1 MRCLALADG
10 LKSDG
15 HRIKFVMRPQLGD
28 LTKLINSRGFEVALL
43 PKLKTLVTPKHQAD
57 YDAWLQVSQEQ
68 DSLNFIELIEQAD
81 LVIVDHYGIGI
92 DWENRII
99 AHFQCQLAVIDDLL
113 RSHSCDLLIDQT
125 LGRKP
130 DEYRNLVVPQ
140 SCILTGSEYA
150 LLKKDFSRIRKR
162 ALNKSNQ
169 SPHKILITMGGIDS
183 LNVTTKVLEAL
194 IDYKSSSSSFSDNIE
209 FISVVI
215 NPQSPSYQQVIEVI
229 NPHLGFIK
237 QFDFVDNMAELM
249 LEHTL
254 SIGAPGATSWERAC
268 LGLPSVIIPLAENQR
283 EVCQALVERCSAI
296 KVELK
301 DLSNNEDQ
309 TFSSALTELI
319 NNYEVYRRNAL
330 LICDGLGVKRLQAQ
344 FRRLAESTE
353 PNSRKNGRFFRC
365 RLAEQADV
373 ELVFLWQKLPET
385 RRFALNPKIPS
396 YKEHVAWMEAK
407 LNSTDNYFYIIE
419 VRKTNNEVQQA
430 GVLRL
435 DKIDKCSGLLVS
447 VFIEPEQHGKGL
459 AGQALSEI

>member
-1 MRCLALADG
+1 
-10 LKSDG
+10 
-15 HRIKFVMRPQLGD
+15 
-28 LTKLINSRGFEVALL
+28 
-43 PKLKTLVTPKHQAD
+43 
-57 YDAWLQVSQEQ
+57 
-68 DSLNFIELIEQAD
+68 
-81 LVIVDHYGIGI
+81 
-92 DWENRII
+92 
-99 AHFQCQLAVIDDLL
+99 
-113 RSHSCDLLIDQT
+113 
-125 LGRKP
+125 
-130 DEYRNLVVPQ
+130 
-140 SCILTGSEYA
+140 
-150 LLKKDFSRIRKR
+150 
-162 ALNKSNQ
+162 
-169 SPHKILITMGGIDS
+169 
-183 LNVTTKVLEAL
+183 
-194 IDYKSSSSSFSDNIE
+194 
-209 FISVVI
+209 
-215 NPQSPSYQQVIEVI
+215 
-229 NPHLGFIK
+229 
-237 QFDFVDNMAELM
+237 
-249 LEHTL
+249 
-254 SIGAPGATSWERAC
+254 
-268 LGLPSVIIPLAENQR
+268 
-283 EVCQALVERCSAI
+283 
-296 KVELK
+296 
-301 DLSNNEDQ
+301 NNEDQ

-459 AGQALSEI
+459 AGQALSEIISLHGDSDLFATILDKNIASRKLFLRAGFKPVGNQNYIKPSS